1 LFSPLSHGLDSER
14 GRKTAEE
21 HEKFDLANREKK
33 PNRHVRFDT
42 YFGNTYSPLY
52 SSGCTWDPVLMEGR
66 HRQRRVK
73 GGVWSFW
80 GETECVA
87 RLGSGLKMYLG
98 PDSFALK
105 SRGKPVGAES
115 RGIVQHLTLSPPAI
129 TPFSY
134 WSLTRPHSLCKSEQF
149 VSLRVG
155 APRSWLTT

>member
-52 SSGCTWDPVLMEGR
+52 SSGCTWDPVLVEGR

-80 GETECVA
+80 GETVRGAFGQRTENVFRAGLVRTQEQRKTSGRRVTWYSSTSDAVA
-87 RLGSGLKMYLG
+87 
-98 PDSFALK
+98 
-105 SRGKPVGAES
+105 
-115 RGIVQHLTLSPPAI
+115 
-129 TPFSY
+129 
-134 WSLTRPHSLCKSEQF
+134 TRNNTILILVPH
-149 VSLRVG
+149 
-155 APRSWLTT
+155 